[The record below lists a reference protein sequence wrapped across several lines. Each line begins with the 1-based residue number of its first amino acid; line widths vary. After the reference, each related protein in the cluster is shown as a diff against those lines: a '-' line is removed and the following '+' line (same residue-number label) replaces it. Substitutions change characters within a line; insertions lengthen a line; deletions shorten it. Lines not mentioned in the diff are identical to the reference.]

1 MGMTQGMNQK
11 TDNQPQRILAIDDDR
26 SVLEVVKASLEMG
39 GFEVLA
45 SRDPREAVLLYSQ
58 QWRDI
63 DLVVLDYRMPE
74 MSGAAVF
81 DALRQ
86 VNPDTKVLL
95 LTGSGEETAREMLV
109 RGVRAYVSKPF
120 YVENLLQ
127 KAREIIAAP

>member
-1 MGMTQGMNQK
+1 MGTTQGMNQ
-11 TDNQPQRILAIDDDR
+11 TTVNQPQCVLAIDDDR
-26 SVLEVVKASLEMG
+26 SVLGVVKASLEMG
-39 GFEVLA
+39 GFTVLA
-45 SRDPREAVLLYSQ
+45 SHNPREAVLLYAQ
-58 QWRDI
+58 QWKTI

-86 VNPDTKVLL
+86 VNPNVRVML
-95 LTGSGEETAREMLV
+95 LTGSGEETAREMLM